1 MKNRLLFFVLILLVL
16 AASGAQAQ
24 QSAADEFPMI
34 LWIRGDLY
42 SVSAADSPP
51 VQITTNGTISG
62 PQLSPDGKNIIY
74 KAAAQVGLD
83 ALDRIQASGKI
94 ADFDLP
100 GNIFLFDVEAH
111 VATPL
116 AGQPDGASLLVDG
129 VPDKATIRSTPVWSP
144 DGTQLAW
151 TEYAYPGGKP
161 QLVVYNR
168 VGGSESVIAQNI
180 NAPLVQGAA
189 PPLRWGT
196 GGIAINAST
205 DAASEQDFLIYAD
218 DGTLLSTPRLAP
230 VENDPALD
238 FMWVQTPNGGQ
249 LGLIYQSAGWILID
263 PQTGVAQAASELP
276 RLVTAQADSR
286 AVTFGY
292 DKDEG
297 LFWEINGETA
307 AAPGAPAQV
316 TLSPSG
322 REIAFTGFP
331 SSGAVTIWKDGDT
344 VSIPNTGSN
353 LNELQ
358 VGAML
363 WGYTFWKTG

>member
-1 MKNRLLFFVLILLVL
+1 M
-16 AASGAQAQ
+16 
-24 QSAADEFPMI
+24 
-34 LWIRGDLY
+34 
-42 SVSAADSPP
+42 
-51 VQITTNGTISG
+51 
-62 PQLSPDGKNIIY
+62 
-74 KAAAQVGLD
+74 
-83 ALDRIQASGKI
+83 
-94 ADFDLP
+94 
-100 GNIFLFDVEAH
+100 
-111 VATPL
+111 
-116 AGQPDGASLLVDG
+116 
-129 VPDKATIRSTPVWSP
+129 
-144 DGTQLAW
+144 
-151 TEYAYPGGKP
+151 
-161 QLVVYNR
+161 
-168 VGGSESVIAQNI
+168 
-180 NAPLVQGAA
+180 
-189 PPLRWGT
+189 
-196 GGIAINAST
+196 

-230 VENDPALD
+230 VQNDPALD

-276 RLVTAQADSR
+276 RLVTPQADSR

-307 AAPGAPAQV
+307 AAPGAPSQV
-316 TLSPSG
+316 ALSPSG

-344 VSIPNTGSN
+344 TSIPNTGSN